1 MTEFSQNLIKKL
13 RTGVRAGP
21 MDTVM
26 LSWALRPVTRRAKQ
40 LLDTLTIS
48 KKILLETNTHF
59 NGVDTNPV
67 DSIKS
72 SKII

>member
-1 MTEFSQNLIKKL
+1 
-13 RTGVRAGP
+13 
-21 MDTVM
+21 M